1 MTVAEVFS
9 AVPSLLGTR
18 DRLVEDK
25 FSADQGKGNGMGM
38 IQACYVYCPLSFFHY
53 YIISTLDHQALD
65 PRGSGPLLYVV
76 KENWPS
82 ADNDWCPVLCLYCF
96 ELPF

>member
-1 MTVAEVFS
+1 MY
-9 AVPSLLGTR
+9 
-18 DRLVEDK
+18 
-25 FSADQGKGNGMGM
+25 KGSGPQAFGHQAPISWKVIFPDTEEGDGFEM
-38 IQACYVYCPLSFFHY
+38 IQGHYVSCALYLYYY
-53 YIISTLDHQALD
+53 YISSTLDHQALD

-96 ELPF
+96 ELLF

>member
-25 FSADQGKGNGMGM
+25 FSTDQGKGNGMGM
-38 IQACYVYCPLSFFHY
+38 IQACY
-53 YIISTLDHQALD
+53 I
-65 PRGSGPLLYVV
+65 
-76 KENWPS
+76 
-82 ADNDWCPVLCLYCF
+82 
-96 ELPF
+96 